1 MGRWGDGQ
9 LHEAESTKNVPDA
22 GESLETF
29 GYSLGKMWGKPGIVR
44 LIVET
49 KLCVTVLHS
58 RGHLNE
64 HTHMKNWSWVGFHRS
79 ELMFLLQGPPY
90 QGAHSI
96 YREVGIEYELI

>member
-9 LHEAESTKNVPDA
+9 LHEAVSTKNVPNA

-49 KLCVTVLHS
+49 NCVSQYFTVMGILM
-58 RGHLNE
+58 NT
-64 HTHMKNWSWVGFHRS
+64 HT
-79 ELMFLLQGPPY
+79 
-90 QGAHSI
+90 
-96 YREVGIEYELI
+96 